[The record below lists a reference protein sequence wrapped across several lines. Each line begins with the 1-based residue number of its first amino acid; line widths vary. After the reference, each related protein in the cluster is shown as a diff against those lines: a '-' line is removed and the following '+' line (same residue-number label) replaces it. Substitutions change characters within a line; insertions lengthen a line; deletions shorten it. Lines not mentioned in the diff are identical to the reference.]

1 MIYRNKETNVYY
13 SVDVIFYNAVKH
25 ILSMPEWMRISDYV
39 DIKAL
44 KNIEFVKV
52 TSKLR
57 KVNEI
62 N

>member
-1 MIYRNKETNVYY
+1 MIYRNRETNVYY
-13 SVDVIFYNAVKH
+13 SVDVEFYNIVKYL
-25 ILSMPEWMRISDYV
+25 LSMPEWMRISDYV
-39 DIKAL
+39 DIKEL